1 MLTRLQKATQA
12 KKVETSTKKAVDLI
26 NKVNAMTMQDWD
38 NIPPEIK
45 EDLKATL
52 NDDHLHA
59 FWASF
64 QNPFWLDQLFGSH
77 A

>member
-12 KKVETSTKKAVDLI
+12 KKIEASTKKAVELV
-26 NKVNAMTMQDWD
+26 NKLNEMTMEDWD
-38 NIPPEIK
+38 NVPPEIK
-45 EDLKATL
+45 EDLKTTL
-52 NDDHLHA
+52 NNDFLHA

-64 QNPFWLDQLFGSH
+64 QNPQWLQQLFFSD

>member
-12 KKVETSTKKAVDLI
+12 KKVETSTKKAVELI
-26 NKVNAMTMQDWD
+26 NKLNAMTMQDWD

-45 EDLKATL
+45 EDLKTTL
-52 NDDHLHA
+52 NKEFLDA

-64 QNPFWLDQLFGSH
+64 QNPQWIQQLFFSD